1 MADSRVRHLAKTVTW
16 RVVGTIDTMILAW
29 IISGSPLTG
38 LKIGAAEVVTKMILY
53 YLHERVWYKINFGLD
68 RRKERRNR
76 LKRAESVSEN
86 IIHQNFKVD
95 RTKRQNLLNQK
106 PLLVWFTGL
115 SGSGKSTL
123 SNLLE
128 VELHESGYKTY
139 ALDGDNIRQGLC
151 NDLAFTEEDRV
162 ENIRRIGEVARLFL
176 DSGVI
181 VLSSFVSPFEK
192 DREAVRKLV
201 GSENFVEVF
210 VDCPLEVCEARDVK
224 GLYKKARE
232 GKIKNFTGIS
242 SPFEVPEKPDVVIKS
257 AEEDPKDSLQK
268 LLNIVEPKVSSREN
282 VEV

>member
-29 IISGSPLTG
+29 VISGSPLTG

-201 GSENFVEVF
+201 GPENFVEVF